1 MATTCYRCNYPYCP
15 SNSTCPNCGASTG
28 CFITTAV
35 CENLGLTDD
44 CYELT
49 TLRSFRDRYMT
60 ACKDK
65 VALLEQYYSTAPS
78 IVHAI
83 EHRADRNEIYSEILE
98 QFIQPAIQSIES
110 GADEK
115 AKEIYTN
122 MMSWV
127 TRKVS

>member
-1 MATTCYRCNYPYCP
+1 MATTCSRCNYPYCP
-15 SNSTCPNCGASTG
+15 SCSTCPNCGASTG

-35 CENLGLTDD
+35 CESLGLMDD

-60 ACKDK
+60 ASQDK

-83 EHRADRNEIYSEILE
+83 EHRSDRNAIYSEILE

-110 GADEK
+110 GAD
-115 AKEIYTN
+115 AQAQEIYTN

>member
-1 MATTCYRCNYPYCP
+1 
-15 SNSTCPNCGASTG
+15 
-28 CFITTAV
+28 
-35 CENLGLTDD
+35 
-44 CYELT
+44 
-49 TLRSFRDRYMT
+49 MT
-60 ACKDK
+60 ASQDK

-83 EHRADRNEIYSEILE
+83 EHRADRDEIYSEILE

-127 TRKVS
+127 TRKVI